1 MLPGRVRLIVCT
13 HTHLLRPVRA
23 YRQCVCP
30 CPAAVRL
37 TKSVSTLG
45 FPRPPPAAEVLG
57 YRVLLEALG
66 CGSPVPWV
74 SATRDGVL
82 IGLQGRAAG
91 REELPALWSQP
102 AKELVQP
109 CSRDRPALGRP
120 PLLDRTDAQTHS
132 PVSVSWLAKG
142 GRSAV
147 AELDLRLCAGF
158 ESLGGKSMAWQGGG
172 QGSVWVTQPA
182 GHADH
187 GSCSPRVTQPAGH
200 IAHGSHSP
208 RVTQPV
214 GHAVHVTWY
223 GSRSPQHR
231 AFTVAELPEPPRCVR
246 GHWETVS

>member
-1 MLPGRVRLIVCT
+1 MPQGPCPRESSHARWRGELLPGRVRLIVCT

-82 IGLQGRAAG
+82 IGLQGWAAG

-120 PLLDRTDAQTHS
+120 PLLDRTDAQS
-132 PVSVSWLAKG
+132 GVRQLAGEGWPQCG
-142 GRSAV
+142 GRA
-147 AELDLRLCAGF
+147 
-158 ESLGGKSMAWQGGG
+158 
-172 QGSVWVTQPA
+172 
-182 GHADH
+182 
-187 GSCSPRVTQPAGH
+187 
-200 IAHGSHSP
+200 
-208 RVTQPV
+208 
-214 GHAVHVTWY
+214 
-223 GSRSPQHR
+223 
-231 AFTVAELPEPPRCVR
+231 
-246 GHWETVS
+246 